1 MKTKMA
7 MSKLTGEAAIL
18 AAAIAASAMSAN
30 ARSLIHY
37 FDFDT
42 LRDGKLAYSGV
53 DKGTRSADFTFKNNG
68 SASLGY
74 TTGALGSDHAFYS
87 SNKSAIWLGD
97 GSASLGCGTTQ
108 GFTISFWCKPS
119 ASHEKWSDFFGF
131 RVGGMSYRFEYD
143 TANSSEFTLY
153 SSTGD
158 LLSPDTGE
166 FFYYSGAAANTWH
179 HFAIVAT
186 PNGTNSLGTCAFFV
200 NGRKVGDVAL
210 RAAGDLQQINIGTWQ
225 REGNGTDRK
234 KGANNTGIDEVAV
247 FDYPATA
254 EQIKWLAK
262 YKPAQPA
269 NGPGRA
275 MPICWLLDT
284 ASQGDEGSGKGVKAT
299 NSGTGTWAAYKW
311 RYADYAKYTAPGAL
325 GSIYGFELNNR
336 CTLRVDSN
344 AADGLGATLGS
355 GMTIS
360 FWVKAPNTMGHLWR
374 DLMSFCVGSR
384 YERFEW
390 DVSNPIGFCIY
401 GTNNRAGDPS
411 PRAVTLTANT
421 WQHICMTWNEA
432 ESRFDFYRSGERQG
446 HHVPIS
452 SYSASEALTSFMIG
466 TLSFTETGAN
476 RENGYEANVF
486 LDEVAIFN
494 HSLSP
499 NQIAWL
505 GTHIPCLPPLD
516 ATNLVRTVS
525 ADGVWAGGRAFWTVR
540 EWDDANEA
548 WVNTT
553 RTTIYPTLEDTEVE
567 VAVTLADGVELT
579 NDTFVTPKKLAI
591 RGSGTLA
598 ASATLKTTA
607 DSRFAPQVLEIG
619 DGLQLTVPLGGMS
632 VEGMLTLGTGSKIT
646 FDVSDYDGNETAL
659 VTGGIAL
666 PAGESDALA
675 HFGVTDNR
683 FAVSLSADGKIVYVK
698 LDSVAATAT
707 WTGAGDG
714 ASLGSAANWECR
726 NGAGALLSDTLPCE
740 LTRVIVS
747 GSVPFNVPEG
757 TTIPWQYLRFET
769 GDVTLSQ
776 DCDWRGLGNVVT
788 VPSGKTVNLN
798 GHKLSINDF
807 DGEGTFTSGVAGGE
821 LHVDV
826 PEGATYETGPATLA
840 GSLKLVKEGL
850 GTLLISREWH
860 TYTGGTV
867 IDHGVLK
874 CGVPGGT
881 ARVGRGAIGASGS
894 TITVNENGTIDMNGH
909 VEAQDYRLVLNGGT
923 MKNGAAVALSNWTQW
938 STISLADDSTFE
950 LICGYGLY
958 GASSGATTLDLGG
971 HTLTVNLAQSQNFLL
986 YHTTVKNGT
995 VDVTNGGY
1003 LVADRTEVVATNA
1016 DFRIRSALNVKVPFS
1031 VRNYEAVYPYNYNQG
1046 TAAMNVYGVFKPVTN
1061 FYYGCTM
1068 QNGST
1073 MDLRAWPADSGWP
1086 MYSRF
1091 TSGKKDLGFASGTA
1105 ESPSVVNVNL
1115 AGRTDLNAIRKSEN
1129 PYSGTWS
1136 SQPANVEFVLDAQSH
1151 ADGYRIYPEAGGL
1164 RLKRFT
1170 GVMILVR

>member
-1 MKTKMA
+1 MNLNKRIA
-7 MSKLTGEAAIL
+7 IAAV
-18 AAAIAASAMSAN
+18 AASAMA
-30 ARSLIHY
+30 AHGRSLIHY

-42 LRDGKLAYSGV
+42 LNGSGLAYTDV
-53 DKGTRSADFTFKNNG
+53 DKGTSPADFTLKQNG
-68 SASLGY
+68 TAYAPY
-74 TTGALGSDHAFYS
+74 TSGALGSDHAFYS
-87 SNKSAIWLGD
+87 SSKTSIWLGD

-119 ASHEKWSDFFGF
+119 ASHEAWSDFFGF
-131 RVGGMSYRFEYD
+131 RVGGISYRFEYS
-143 TANSSEFTLY
+143 TANSSAFTLY
-153 SSTGD
+153 SSTSD

-166 FFYYSGAAANTWH
+166 FFYYSGAAANVWH

-200 NGRKVGDVAL
+200 NGRKVGDVLL
-210 RAAGDLQQINIGTWQ
+210 RGTGDLQQINIGTWQ
-225 REGNGTDRK
+225 REGNGNDRK

-247 FDYPATA
+247 FDYPATV
-254 EQIKWLAK
+254 EQLKWLAK

-284 ASQGDEGSGKGVKAT
+284 ASQGTEGSGTGVKAT

-325 GSIYGFELNNR
+325 GSTYGFELNNR
-336 CTLRVDSN
+336 CTLRVDSS

-355 GMTIS
+355 GMTVS
-360 FWVKAPNTMGHLWR
+360 FWVKAPNTMTRLWR
-374 DLMSFCVGSR
+374 DLMSFRVGNR

-452 SYSASEALTSFMIG
+452 SYSASEALKSFMIG
-466 TLSFTETGAN
+466 ELSFTATGDN

-499 NQIAWL
+499 SQIAWL
-505 GTHIPCLPPLD
+505 GTHVPCLPPLD

-525 ADGVWAGGRAFWTVR
+525 ASGAWAGGLASWTVR
-540 EWDDANEA
+540 EWDEVGET
-548 WVNTT
+548 WTNTT

-579 NDTFVTPKKLAI
+579 NDTFVTPKKLAFAV
-591 RGSGTLA
+591 A
-598 ASATLKTTA
+598 ASATLPVAATLKAAA
-607 DSRFAPQVLEIG
+607 DSRFAPQSLEIG
-619 DGLQLTVPLGGMS
+619 NGLQLTVPLYAVNASGT
-632 VEGMLTLGTGSKIT
+632 LTLGTGSKIV
-646 FDVSDYDGNETAL
+646 FDVSNYDGGDAAL
-659 VTGGIAL
+659 VTDGIAL
-666 PAGESDALA
+666 PTGETDADILS
-675 HFGVTDNR
+675 HFAVTDAR
-683 FAVSLSADGKIVYVK
+683 FALSLSADNKTVYAK
-698 LDSVAATAT
+698 LDSVAATAV
-707 WTGAGDG
+707 WVGSADG
-714 ASLGSAANWECR
+714 ALDSAANWECR
-726 NGAGALLSDTLPCE
+726 NGAGALLSDALPCE
-740 LTRVIVS
+740 LTRVVVS
-747 GSVPFNVPEG
+747 GSAPLNVPEG
-757 TTIPWQYLRFET
+757 TTIPWSYLRFEAD
-769 GDVTLSQ
+769 DVSLSQ
-776 DCDWRGLGNVVT
+776 DCDWRGLGDVVV
-788 VPSGKTVNLN
+788 VPSGKTVDLN
-798 GHKLSINDF
+798 GKKLYVNAF
-807 DGEGTFTSGVAGGE
+807 DGEGTVTSGTAGGE
-821 LHVDV
+821 LHIDV
-826 PEGATYETGPATLA
+826 PANTTYENGPVTFA

-850 GTLLISREWH
+850 GTLFTTKNGH
-860 TYTGGTV
+860 TYTGGTAV
-867 IDHGVLK
+867 DAGILK
-874 CGVPGGT
+874 GG
-881 ARVGRGAIGASGS
+881 AWRADMGSLGANGS
-894 TITVNENGTIDMNGH
+894 TITVNEEGTIDVNGH
-909 VEAQDYRLVLNGGT
+909 VEYHDYKLVLNGGT
-923 MKNGAAVALSNWTQW
+923 MKNGAAVALSNWAQW
-938 STISLADDSTFE
+938 SNVSLEDDSTFE
-950 LICGYGLY
+950 LIYGYGLY

-971 HTLTVNLAQSQNFLL
+971 HTLTVNLWQSQNFLL

-1016 DFRIRSALNVKVPFS
+1016 DFRIRCALNVKVPFS

-1091 TSGKKDLGFASGTA
+1091 TSGKKDIGFASGTA

-1115 AGRTDLNAIRKSEN
+1115 AGRTDHKALAKSET
-1129 PYSGTWS
+1129 PYIVTWS
-1136 SQPANVEFVLDAQSH
+1136 ARPENVKFILDPQTK
-1151 ADGYRIYPEAGGL
+1151 ADGYRLVPEAAGL
-1164 RLKRFT
+1164 RLHRYAGFI
-1170 GVMILVR
+1170 ILVR

>member
-1 MKTKMA
+1 MR
-7 MSKLTGEAAIL
+7 KLIVAV
-18 AAAIAASAMSAN
+18 AIAASAMAAN

-42 LRDGKLAYSGV
+42 LRDGSLAYAGV
-53 DKGTRSADFTFKNNG
+53 DKGTRPADFTFKNNG

-87 SNKSAIWLGD
+87 SNKSSIWLGD

-131 RVGGMSYRFEYD
+131 RVGGMSYRFEYS
-143 TANSSEFTLY
+143 TANSSAFTLY
-153 SSTGD
+153 SSTED

-166 FFYYSGAAANTWH
+166 FLYYSGATANTWH

-186 PNGTNSLGTCAFFV
+186 PNGTNSIGTCALFI
-200 NGRKVGDVAL
+200 NGGKVGDVLL
-210 RAAGDLQQINIGTWQ
+210 RVAGDLQQINIGTWQ
-225 REGNGTDRK
+225 REGNGNDRK

-254 EQIKWLAK
+254 EQLKWLAK

-284 ASQGDEGSGKGVKAT
+284 ASEGTEGSGTGVKAT

-325 GSIYGFELNNR
+325 GSIYGFDLNNR
-336 CTLRVDSN
+336 CTLRVDSS

-360 FWVKAPNTMGHLWR
+360 FWVKAPNTMTRLWR
-374 DLMSFCVGSR
+374 DLMSFRVGNR

-401 GTNNRAGDPS
+401 GTNGKAGDPS

-452 SYSASEALTSFMIG
+452 SYSASEALKSFMIG
-466 TLSFTETGAN
+466 ELSFSETGAN
-476 RENGYEANVF
+476 RDNGYEANVF

-505 GTHIPCLPPLD
+505 ANNIPCLPPLD
-516 ATNLVRTVS
+516 ATNLVRTVTTS
-525 ADGVWAGGRAFWTVR
+525 GAWAGGLASWTVR
-540 EWDDANEA
+540 EWDEVGEA
-548 WVNTT
+548 WTNTT

-579 NDTFVTPKKLAI
+579 NDTFVTPKKLVMTAV
-591 RGSGTLA
+591 G
-598 ASATLKTTA
+598 ASPSAATLKPAA
-607 DSRFAPQVLEIG
+607 DSRFAPQALEIG
-619 DGLQLTVPLGGMS
+619 EGLQLTVPLYDVKVGGT
-632 VEGMLTLGTGSKIT
+632 LTLGAGSKIT
-646 FDVSDYDGNETAL
+646 FDVSNYDGGDVAL
-659 VTGGIAL
+659 VTDGIAL

-675 HFGVTDNR
+675 HFAVTDNR
-683 FAVSLSADGKIVYVK
+683 FAVSLSTDGKTVYAK
-698 LDSVAATAT
+698 LDNIAATAT

-714 ASLGSAANWECR
+714 TSLDSAANWECC
-726 NGAGALLSDTLPCE
+726 NSSGTVLPNILPCE

-757 TTIPWQYLRFET
+757 TTIPWQYLRFEAD
-769 GDVTLSQ
+769 DVSLLQ
-776 DCDWRGLGNVVT
+776 DCDWRGLGDVVT
-788 VPSGKTVNLN
+788 VPPGKTVNLN
-798 GHKLSINDF
+798 GHKLYINDF

-821 LHVDV
+821 LHIDV
-826 PEGATYETGPATLA
+826 PEGATYENGPATLA

-850 GTLLISREWH
+850 GTFLVTREWH
-860 TYTGGTV
+860 TYAGGTV
-867 IDHGVLK
+867 IDKGILKSGVT
-874 CGVPGGT
+874 GGI
-881 ARVGRGAIGASGS
+881 ARVNRGAIGTNGS
-894 TITVNENGTIDMNGH
+894 TITVNEEGTIDVNGH
-909 VEAQDYRLVLNGGT
+909 VEYHDYKLVLNGGT
-923 MKNGAAVALSNWTQW
+923 MKNGAAVSLSNWTQW
-938 STISLADDSTFE
+938 SNVSLGDDSTFE
-950 LICGYGLY
+950 LIYGYGLY

-971 HTLTVNLAQSQNFLL
+971 HTLTVNLWQSQNFLL

-1003 LVADRTEVVATNA
+1003 LVADRTAVVATNA
-1016 DFRIRSALNVKVPFS
+1016 DFRINCALNIKVPFS
-1031 VRNYEAVYPYNYNQG
+1031 VRNYEAIYPYNYNQG

-1073 MDLRAWPADSGWP
+1073 MDLRAWPVDSGWP

-1091 TSGKKDLGFASGTA
+1091 TGGKKDIGFASGTA
-1105 ESPSVVNVNL
+1105 EAPSIVNVNL
-1115 AGRTDLNAIRKSEN
+1115 AGRTDLNAVRKSEN
-1129 PYSGTWS
+1129 PYVVTWS
-1136 SQPANVEFVLDAQSH
+1136 SQPANVNFVLDAQSR
-1151 ADGYRIYPEAGGL
+1151 ANGYRIYSEPEGL

-1170 GVMILVR
+1170 GFMILVK